1 MRKILSFVG
10 RLSVGLLKLFLGVLF
25 CQNLLPSILVV
36 GWTYRLVRRSVYKRW
51 ILASTVMRTDPWFR
65 GGAMPASGWP
75 NWLLQE
81 NVGIAWMES
90 RRRGLRLR
98 KRLGLL
104 LKIPLHSLW
113 LNFKVGF
120 QGIFNTWVVTMPP
133 CILWLFAWYDGWNNS
148 FTKGYEQA
156 AVGPL
161 TGLLGVG
168 LFIAVMLYV
177 PMAQTRQ
184 AATGRFASFY
194 QFKLIWALVRRKW
207 IACLCLAGVY
217 AIVAMP
223 INIIKI
229 IPGFFPHISS
239 ELVEKSPAEML
250 TVLKS
255 YFLWTTLICFPAYVL
270 VRLIAARI
278 YAAGFVALAE
288 EGTLRLH
295 DLGKEEKHDL
305 EILRLLRPQ
314 PRPRRR
320 RLARALGWAATRTGR
335 ILSTTA
341 AILLWF
347 VFVAQIFIAEFFVY
361 HQARG
366 WLNQPLVQLPYF
378 SYVPS
383 ALREEAKEQRR

>member
-133 CILWLFAWYDGWNNS
+133 CILWLFAW
-148 FTKGYEQA
+148 
-156 AVGPL
+156 
-161 TGLLGVG
+161 
-168 LFIAVMLYV
+168 
-177 PMAQTRQ
+177 
-184 AATGRFASFY
+184 
-194 QFKLIWALVRRKW
+194 
-207 IACLCLAGVY
+207 
-217 AIVAMP
+217 
-223 INIIKI
+223 
-229 IPGFFPHISS
+229 
-239 ELVEKSPAEML
+239 
-250 TVLKS
+250 
-255 YFLWTTLICFPAYVL
+255 
-270 VRLIAARI
+270 
-278 YAAGFVALAE
+278 
-288 EGTLRLH
+288 
-295 DLGKEEKHDL
+295 
-305 EILRLLRPQ
+305 
-314 PRPRRR
+314 
-320 RLARALGWAATRTGR
+320 
-335 ILSTTA
+335 
-341 AILLWF
+341 
-347 VFVAQIFIAEFFVY
+347 
-361 HQARG
+361 
-366 WLNQPLVQLPYF
+366 
-378 SYVPS
+378 
-383 ALREEAKEQRR
+383 